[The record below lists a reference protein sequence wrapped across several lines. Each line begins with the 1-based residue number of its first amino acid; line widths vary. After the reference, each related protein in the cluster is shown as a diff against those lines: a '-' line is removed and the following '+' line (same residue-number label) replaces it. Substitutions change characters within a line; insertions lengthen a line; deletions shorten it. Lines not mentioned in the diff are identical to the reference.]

1 MHLAYDATALLGP
14 RTGIGIMATRL
25 LEGLAA
31 RRDLHVVAFACTW
44 RGRHRLR
51 SVAPVRVK
59 TVQRPIPARPAHL
72 VWRHVDLPPVEWITG
87 RVDVVHGPNFLVPPA
102 RRAARV
108 MTVHDLTAVH
118 HPELCTAHSR
128 TYPDAIRRA
137 LARGA
142 WVHTVSD
149 FVRDEVIDVFGAD
162 PERVVT
168 VPNGVDTIPDAAPA
182 DGHALAGGDEYV
194 VALGTVEPRKDYPAL
209 VAAFDAVAARHPR
222 LRLVIA
228 GPDGW
233 GMETFTAAVERA
245 GHRSRI
251 VRLGYVDEPARAAL
265 LRGAQALVYPS
276 VYEGFGLPP
285 LEAMAAGIPVVATSA
300 GAVREVCG
308 DAAELVAVGDTD
320 GLAAGIERVLT
331 DTDRRTDLIALGAA
345 RAARFS
351 WSEHV
356 SGIVALYGRAA
367 PDS

>member
-1 MHLAYDATALLGP
+1 MHLAFDATALLGP

-25 LEGLAA
+25 LEGLAE

-51 SVAPVRVK
+51 AAAPLTVK
-59 TVQRPIPARPAHL
+59 AVQRPLPARPVHL
-72 VWRHVDLPPVEWITG
+72 AWRHSGVPPVEWITG
-87 RVDVVHGPNFLVPPA
+87 RVDVVHGPNFIVPPS

-108 MTVHDLTAVH
+108 VTVHDLTAVH
-118 HPELCTAHSR
+118 HPELCTAHTR
-128 TYPDAIRRA
+128 TYPHAIRRA

-162 PERVVT
+162 PARVVT
-168 VPNGVDTIPDAAPA
+168 VPNGVDAIPEADPAA
-182 DGHALAGGDEYV
+182 GRALAGGDEYV
-194 VALGTVEPRKDYPAL
+194 VAIGTIEPRKDYPAL
-209 VAAFDAVAARHPR
+209 IAAFDAVAADRPD

-233 GMETFTAAVERA
+233 GMETFTGAVARA
-245 GHRSRI
+245 VHRDRI

-265 LRGAQALVYPS
+265 LRGAAALVYPS

-285 LEAMAAGIPVVATSA
+285 LEAMAAGTPVVATAS

-320 GLAAGIERVLT
+320 ALAAGIARVLA
-331 DTDRRTDLIALGAA
+331 DQAHRDALVARGAA
-345 RAARFS
+345 RVLRFS
-351 WSEHV
+351 WAEHV
-356 SGIVALYGRAA
+356 AGIVALYGRATS
-367 PDS
+367 DT